1 MDQCRLLDWAYHEDW
16 VQWFLQSITKGGPS
30 GFGTIKLEKIV
41 RADKKLWTLLAQ
53 RQTKSLRPSNDVP
66 VLHESFKKLTTD
78 PRVTLFVLPL
88 PSSSRLV
95 AAPEATPAP
104 KNTAA
109 PENNLQQEAVK
120 KYTCVLR
127 VKVTSVG
134 ASICRLVA
142 QTLHHGHQQSAWE
155 ISMFALIA
163 INLGIAWL
171 RADQRLRHCR
181 QTKIH
186 KRGLFLVSPK
196 LMTLLYSLNQLFLPS
211 RNMRPNLQA
220 QWKVRHV
227 HQSNI
232 SGFSME
238 ESLVMK
244 STLDQ
249 LGWQRYAASWDLE
262 VWL

>member
-16 VQWFLQSITKGGPS
+16 VQWFLQSITKGGPP

-127 VKVTSVG
+127 VKVSNICWSFNMSAGCSNSTSRTPAKCMRDFHVCAHCHKLG
-134 ASICRLVA
+134 HSVTTCRSTPSSL
-142 QTLHHGHQQSAWE
+142 Q
-155 ISMFALIA
+155 
-163 INLGIAWL
+163 
-171 RADQRLRHCR
+171 ADQNSQERPFS
-181 QTKIH
+181 
-186 KRGLFLVSPK
+186 GVSEVDDTP
-196 LMTLLYSLNQLFLPS
+196 
-211 RNMRPNLQA
+211 LQPQPTIFA
-220 QWKVRHV
+220 
-227 HQSNI
+227 
-232 SGFSME
+232 
-238 ESLVMK
+238 ES
-244 STLDQ
+244 
-249 LGWQRYAASWDLE
+249 
-262 VWL
+262 